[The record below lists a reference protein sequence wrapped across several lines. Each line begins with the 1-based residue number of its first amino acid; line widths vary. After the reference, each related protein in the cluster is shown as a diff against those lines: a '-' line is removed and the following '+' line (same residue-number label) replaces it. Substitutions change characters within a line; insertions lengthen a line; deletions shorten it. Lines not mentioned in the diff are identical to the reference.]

1 MAVMN
6 GIVSESWR
14 VMWRH
19 RRLIYWVFLVSL
31 VFAWISSR
39 GINREISRVLDSSLA
54 SQDLVYG
61 FDLSRFVELTKS
73 NEVNFTDSAPIAVTL
88 SFVFLV
94 YMLFITGGIL
104 HVYREDRRLASGEFF
119 EACGHN
125 FWRFVRL
132 MLWSLI
138 PFAIAV
144 FVGRLVRTVG
154 TTLTDDSRGMIL
166 SSIAGVI
173 VTVLLAL
180 LARLWFDV
188 AQVRAVA
195 QDEHHMMRNLLR
207 SAQIASNQLLSLLW
221 IYLRIS
227 LLAWLTLVVGAVIF
241 VNVIPPDK
249 WWLSFLWL
257 ELIVFAQ
264 LTTRFWQRA
273 AAVKW
278 YQRFSEEKPELAR
291 DLTTSKPLE
300 ISN

>member
-1 MAVMN
+1 MN

-19 RRLIYWVFLVSL
+19 RRFIYWVFLVSL

-39 GINREISRVLDSSLA
+39 GVNRQISRVLDSSLA
-54 SQDLVYG
+54 SQDLAQG

-73 NEVNFTDSAPIAVTL
+73 PEVNFTDSAPIAVTL

-94 YMLFITGGIL
+94 YMLFLTGGIL
-104 HVYREDRRLASGEFF
+104 EVYREDRRLAIEDFF
-119 EACGHN
+119 AACGHN

-144 FVGRLVRTVG
+144 FVGRLVRTLG
-154 TTLTDDSRGMIL
+154 ATFASGSRGMIL
-166 SSIAGVI
+166 SSIAAVI
-173 VTVLLAL
+173 VTVMLAL
-180 LARLWFDV
+180 LVRLWFDV

-195 QDEHHMMRNLLR
+195 QDEHRMLRNLLR
-207 SAQIASNQLLSLLW
+207 SAQIASNQLLALIW

-227 LLAWLTLVVGAVIF
+227 LLAWLTLAVGAVIF

-278 YQRFSEEKPELAR
+278 YQRFAEEKPELAL
-291 DLTTSKPLE
+291 DVTTTQPQE
-300 ISN
+300 IV

>member
-1 MAVMN
+1 MN
-6 GIVSESWR
+6 GIVSDSWR

-39 GINREISRVLDSSLA
+39 GINREISRVLDNSIA

-94 YMLFITGGIL
+94 YMLFITGGVL
-104 HVYREDRRLASGEFF
+104 QTYREDRRLAIGEFF

-138 PFAIAV
+138 PLAV
-144 FVGRLVRTVG
+144 AVLIGRLVRTVG
-154 TTLTDDSRGMIL
+154 TTFTSGSRGMIL
-166 SSIAGVI
+166 SPMGGVI
-173 VTVLLAL
+173 ATVLLAL
-180 LARLWFDV
+180 LVRLWFDV
-188 AQVRAVA
+188 AQVRALA
-195 QDEHHMMRNLLR
+195 QDEHRTLSNLLR
-207 SAQIASNQLLSLLW
+207 SAQIVRDQLLSLIW

-227 LLAWLTLVVGAVIF
+227 LLAWISLAIGATVFI
-241 VNVIPPDK
+241 NLIPPDK

-257 ELIVFAQ
+257 QLIVFAQ
-264 LTTRFWQRA
+264 LATRFWQRA

-278 YQRFSEEKPELAR
+278 YQGFAEEKPEMAA
-291 DLTTSKPLE
+291 DLTTSKPQE
-300 ISN
+300 VVEM

>member
-1 MAVMN
+1 MN

-19 RRLIYWVFLVSL
+19 RRFIYWVFLVSL

-39 GINREISRVLDSSLA
+39 GVNRQISRVLDSSLA
-54 SQDLVYG
+54 SQDLAQG

-73 NEVNFTDSAPIAVTL
+73 PEVNFTDSAPIAVTL

-94 YMLFITGGIL
+94 YMLFLTGGIL
-104 HVYREDRRLASGEFF
+104 EVYREDRRLAIGDFF
-119 EACGHN
+119 AACGHN

-138 PFAIAV
+138 PFATAM
-144 FVGRLVRTVG
+144 FTGRLVRTVG
-154 TTLTDDSRGMIL
+154 TTLTGGSRGMIL

-180 LARLWFDV
+180 LVRLWFDV

-195 QDEHHMMRNLLR
+195 QDEHHILRNLLR
-207 SAQIASNQLLSLLW
+207 AAQIARKQLLSLVW

-227 LLAWLTLVVGAVIF
+227 LLAWLTLAVGAVIF
-241 VNVIPPDK
+241 VNAIPPDK

-273 AAVKW
+273 AVVKW
-278 YQRFSEEKPELAR
+278 YQRFAEEKPELAL
-291 DLTTSKPLE
+291 DVTTTQPQE
-300 ISN
+300 IV

>member
-1 MAVMN
+1 MN

-19 RRLIYWVFLVSL
+19 RRFIYWVFLVSL

-39 GINREISRVLDSSLA
+39 GVNRQISRVLDSSLA
-54 SQDLVYG
+54 SQDLAQG

-73 NEVNFTDSAPIAVTL
+73 PEVNFTDSAPIAVTL
-88 SFVFLV
+88 SSVFLV
-94 YMLFITGGIL
+94 YMLFLTGGIL
-104 HVYREDRRLASGEFF
+104 EVYREDRRLAIGDFF
-119 EACGHN
+119 AACGHN

-138 PFAIAV
+138 PFATAM
-144 FVGRLVRTVG
+144 FTGRLVRTVG
-154 TTLTDDSRGMIL
+154 TTLTGGSRGMIL

-180 LARLWFDV
+180 LVRLWFDV

-195 QDEHHMMRNLLR
+195 QDEHHMLRNLLR
-207 SAQIASNQLLSLLW
+207 SAQIASNQLLFLLW

-227 LLAWLTLVVGAVIF
+227 LLAWLSLAVGAVIF
-241 VNVIPPDK
+241 VNLIPPDK

-278 YQRFSEEKPELAR
+278 YQRFAERKPESAA
-291 DLTTSKPLE
+291 DFTTAKPEE
-300 ISN
+300 IST

>member
-1 MAVMN
+1 MN

-14 VMWRH
+14 VTWGH

-31 VFAWISSR
+31 IFAWISSR
-39 GINREISRVLDSSLA
+39 GINREISRVLDTSLA
-54 SQDLVYG
+54 SQDLVNG

-73 NEVNFTDSAPIAVTL
+73 PEVNFTDSTPIAVTL

-94 YMLFITGGIL
+94 YMLFITGGVL
-104 HVYREDRRLASGEFF
+104 QTYREDRRLSLGDFF

-144 FVGRLVRTVG
+144 FVGRLVRTLG
-154 TTLTDDSRGMIL
+154 ATFASSSRAIIL

-173 VTVLLAL
+173 VTVLLVL
-180 LARLWFDV
+180 LVRLWFDV
-188 AQVRAVA
+188 AQVRALS
-195 QDEHHMMRNLLR
+195 QDEHHMSRNLLR
-207 SAQIASNQLLSLLW
+207 SAQITSNHLLSLFW
-221 IYLRIS
+221 IYFRIS
-227 LLAWLTLVVGAVIF
+227 LLAWISLAIGAAVFI
-241 VNVIPPDK
+241 NIIPPDK

-257 ELIVFAQ
+257 ELIVFTQ
-264 LTTRFWQRA
+264 LATRFWQRA

-278 YQRFSEEKPELAR
+278 YQHFAEEKPELAA
-291 DLTTSKPLE
+291 DLTTSKPQE
-300 ISN
+300 VVEM